1 MRVRDCRKCKKY
13 MRRVWSDYYIPRNYH
28 PIGMSHAYAWCK
40 KHQKRCREVR
50 ECEVIPR
57 GQLEIGLDGGI
68 HEQAS
73 KV

>member
-1 MRVRDCRKCKKY
+1 MKVKDCRKCKKY
-13 MRRVWSDYYIPRNYH
+13 MRKVWSDYYIPRNYH

-57 GQLEIGLDGGI
+57 GQLEMGNDGGI
-68 HEQAS
+68 IN
-73 KV
+73 V